1 MKLRKKNVISIIMV
15 LTILITGTFTHV
27 YANVAPLYK
36 DTTALEW
43 YYGSLDILSQ
53 ENIITGFT
61 DGTFKGNQ
69 KLTID
74 QYIAIL
80 CRLTGNDVGVSD
92 GYWATNYIAFAKN
105 QGWLDDAS
113 YTVYSTP
120 IDRYEASR
128 LTIKAMNLVPTD
140 YPDEF
145 LDYSIYINDFNI
157 MPQDQRTTVL
167 LSYALG
173 IITGYPDN
181 SFSGNNTLTRAEA
194 AVISHRVFDPKVRK
208 LALSPSKARAL
219 ASLFASNPELF
230 AGFAGEMT
238 IINNQL
244 VFIDGDTTTN
254 LSNSGLDPQIGNI
267 TENILA
273 DALIDS
279 AADETDNTLSA
290 GYNYGVF
297 NINLLTESNDSLV
310 ILDAQN
316 GKKIIVLDLVLMQ
329 GSDGNLKPGASE
341 FILLVCKN
349 IDFEN
354 ASAMHNFIITN
365 YQGRASLP
373 SSGISASYDSTDI
386 LMTALVHDH
395 NVVKV
400 EFTLK

>member
-1 MKLRKKNVISIIMV
+1 MKTKKKNIISLIMV
-15 LTILITGTFTHV
+15 LTILTTGSFSQI
-27 YANVAPLYK
+27 YANTAPLYK

-92 GYWATNYIAFAKN
+92 GYWAENYIAYAKN
-105 QGWLDDAS
+105 QGWLDGVS
-113 YTVYSTP
+113 YTVYNTP

-128 LTIKAMNLVPTD
+128 LTIKAMNLVPSN

-145 LDYSIYINDFNI
+145 LDYSIYINDFNV
-157 MPQDQRTTVL
+157 MPQDYQTTVL

-173 IITGYPDN
+173 IITGYPD
-181 SFSGNNTLTRAEA
+181 STFGGDNTLTRAEA
-194 AVISHRVFDPKVRK
+194 AVISHRVLDPKVRK
-208 LALSPSKARAL
+208 LAVSPSKSKAL
-219 ASLFASNPELF
+219 ATLFASNPELLAAF
-230 AGFAGEMT
+230 DGEMT
-238 IINNQL
+238 FVNNQL

-254 LSNSGLDPQIGNI
+254 LSNSGLDPNVGNI
-267 TENILA
+267 TENILV
-273 DALIDS
+273 DALLDS
-279 AADETDNTLSA
+279 ADDETDNTLAA

-297 NINLLTESNDSLV
+297 NINLLTEDNESLV
-310 ILDAQN
+310 ILDAQDG
-316 GKKIIVLDLVLMQ
+316 GKVIILDLVLMQ
-329 GSDGNLKPGASE
+329 DTDGNLKPGASE

-354 ASAMHNFIITN
+354 ANAMHNFILTN

-373 SSGISASYDSTDI
+373 SSGVSESYDGTDI

>member
-1 MKLRKKNVISIIMV
+1 MKIKKKNIISMIMV
-15 LTILITGTFTHV
+15 LTILITGSFSQI
-27 YANVAPLYK
+27 YAETAPLYK

-80 CRLTGNDVGVSD
+80 CRLTGNDVGVAD
-92 GYWATNYIAFAKN
+92 GYWAENYIAYAKN
-105 QGWLDDAS
+105 QGWLDGVS
-113 YTVYSTP
+113 YTVYNTP

-128 LTIKAMNLVPTD
+128 LTIKAMNLIPTN

-157 MPQDQRTTVL
+157 MPQDYQTTVL

-173 IITGYPDN
+173 IITGYPD
-181 SFSGNNTLTRAEA
+181 STFGGDNTLTRAEA

-208 LALSPSKARAL
+208 LAISPSKAKAL
-219 ASLFASNPELF
+219 ASLFASNPELL
-230 AGFAGEMT
+230 AAYDGKMT
-238 IINNQL
+238 FVNNQL

-254 LSNSGLDPQIGNI
+254 LSNSGLDPNVGNI
-267 TENILA
+267 TENILV
-273 DALIDS
+273 DALLDS
-279 AADETDNTLSA
+279 ADDETDNTLAA

-297 NINLLTESNDSLV
+297 NINLLTEDNESLV
-310 ILDAQN
+310 ILDAQDG
-316 GKKIIVLDLVLMQ
+316 GKVIILDLVLMQ
-329 GSDGNLKPGASE
+329 DTDGNLKPGASE

-354 ASAMHNFIITN
+354 ASAMHNFILTN

-373 SSGISASYDSTDI
+373 SSGVGESYDGTDI

>member
-1 MKLRKKNVISIIMV
+1 MKFKKKSIISILMV
-15 LTILITGTFTHV
+15 LTILITGSFSH
-27 YANVAPLYK
+27 ANVNTAPLYK

-43 YYGSLDILSQ
+43 YYGSLDVLSQ

-92 GYWATNYIAFAKN
+92 GYWATNYIAYAKN
-105 QGWLDDAS
+105 QGWLDGVS
-113 YTVYSTP
+113 YTIYNTP

-128 LTIKAMNLVPTD
+128 LTIKAMNLVPND

-157 MPQDQRTTVL
+157 IPQDQHTTVL

-173 IITGYPDN
+173 IITGYPD
-181 SFSGNNTLTRAEA
+181 STFSGNNTLTRAEA

-208 LALSPSKARAL
+208 LALSPSKAKAL
-219 ASLFASNPELF
+219 AALFASNPGLF
-230 AGFAGEMT
+230 AGFDGEMT
-238 IINNQL
+238 LINNQL

-254 LSNSGLDPQIGNI
+254 LSNSGLDPNVGNI

-273 DALIDS
+273 DALIDH
-279 AADETDNTLSA
+279 ADDETDNTLSA

-297 NINLLTESNDSLV
+297 NINLLTEDNESLV
-310 ILDAQN
+310 ILDAQD
-316 GKKIIVLDLVLMQ
+316 GQKVIILDLVLMQ
-329 GSDGNLKPGASE
+329 DTDGNLKPGASE

-349 IDFEN
+349 IDFDN

-365 YQGRASLP
+365 YNNRASLP
-373 SSGISASYDSTDI
+373 SSGVTTTYGSTD
-386 LMTALVHDH
+386 LRMTALVHDH

-400 EFTLK
+400 EFTLN